1 MAAWDEGFDL
11 PHQPHPVQI
20 PALPAPDSAVN
31 DDARRETRTSRD
43 ALAGSAESTRYLPGR
58 PG

>member
-20 PALPAPDSAVN
+20 PALPAPDSAVS
-31 DDARRETRTSRD
+31 DDRSAGDADVSGCARR
-43 ALAGSAESTRYLPGR
+43 
-58 PG
+58 